1 MKSLAFHSGFSAGDA
16 RRERLYPL
24 FETVFRIP
32 VDTLRDFHAR
42 GFWNPTYRSYTFF
55 DGERAVANTSFF
67 SMPLFIQGT
76 RREAAG
82 IQSVMT
88 HPDYRGAGLMKR
100 LFVRMLEEI
109 DSEWETALLFTA
121 TPDLYRRFGFRE
133 VRQHY
138 AVAPIR
144 HVPKQENRLARK
156 WDFFADDDV
165 QRARM
170 LFQRHTPVSRLF
182 APLSHGS
189 SFFLHMYN
197 PAFQQKAF
205 FIDDLNL
212 LVVWETKGETL
223 HLYDVIGE
231 SLPPVEELCS
241 RLPAPVSRI
250 AVHFHPDRFDLAG
263 WEPVALETRAWL
275 MARGRFELERECFM
289 LPVTASF

>member
-1 MKSLAFHSGFSAGDA
+1 M
-16 RRERLYPL
+16 
-24 FETVFRIP
+24 
-32 VDTLRDFHAR
+32 
-42 GFWNPTYRSYTFF
+42 
-55 DGERAVANTSFF
+55 
-67 SMPLFIQGT
+67 
-76 RREAAG
+76 
-82 IQSVMT
+82 
-88 HPDYRGAGLMKR
+88 
-100 LFVRMLEEI
+100 
-109 DSEWETALLFTA
+109 
-121 TPDLYRRFGFRE
+121 YRRFGFRE

-231 SLPPVEELCS
+231 SLPPIEELCS
-241 RLPAPVSRI
+241 RLPTPVSRI